1 MKPKRTFVIGDI
13 HGALK
18 ALQQVLERADFQI
31 MNDQLIFLGDYIDG
45 YSEGAE
51 LVEFLIQLQKQ
62 CKYTPVF
69 IRGNHDDLVERW
81 LVAGEKPYAWMHRD
95 GGLSTIDSYTKTGY
109 LTKKSHQ
116 VFFEDLFN
124 YYIDEKNRAFVHGG
138 FVSKQGL
145 GHEEYAE
152 DYYWDRTLFTNA
164 INDHISEEEDKQL
177 SPQASSVL
185 ETKEMDSSSAYYE
198 SIFLNSRKR
207 KANEAHKEV
216 YIGHTPTINWKL
228 NTQKKYKKT
237 KIRKLGITTPINI
250 QNIWNVDTAAGY
262 GIKLTIL
269 DIETKEYFQSDLV
282 GTLYPDEKG
291 R

>member
-1 MKPKRTFVIGDI
+1 MKPKRTLVIGDI

-18 ALQQVLERADFQI
+18 ALQQVLERANFQI
-31 MNDQLIFLGDYIDG
+31 ANDQLIFLGDYIDG

-81 LVAGEKPYAWMHRD
+81 LVAGEKPSTWVHRN

-116 VFFEDLFN
+116 VFFEDLLN

-138 FVSKQGL
+138 FLSKQGL

-152 DYYWDRTLFTNA
+152 DYYWDRTLFSNV
-164 INDHISEEEDKQL
+164 INDQMDEEDKQL
-177 SPQASSVL
+177 SQQTPSVL
-185 ETKEMDSSSAYYE
+185 EIKEMDSSYDE

-207 KANEAHKEV
+207 KPNEAHKEV

-228 NTQKKYKKT
+228 NTQKKYEKT

-262 GIKLTIL
+262 GIKLTMM
-269 DIETKEYFQSDLV
+269 DIETKEYFQSDLL
-282 GTLYPDEKG
+282 GTLYPDEKS